1 MVFNSIGFLIF
12 FPIVLAVYYIIPK
25 KIKPVWLLAASFFF
39 YASWN
44 LKYTSLLIVSILL
57 TYFGGL
63 IISRTED
70 RKLKK
75 ATLITTVVLNLGI
88 LAVFK
93 YLDLIFHSIGTIV
106 SMFGGQEPVNPLNL
120 LLPVGISFYTFQAIG
135 YTVDVYR
142 GTAEAERNPIRYA
155 LFVSFF
161 PQLVAGPIER
171 TGNLLSQIRRMEKE
185 KITSVDNLV
194 RGAYTMLYGFILKVI
209 IADRAAVYVNLA
221 YSDSWIYFTGLEI
234 FFAAVLFSLQI
245 YCDFAGYT
253 YIAIGAA
260 RTMGIEIRDNFR
272 APYLS
277 RSIREF
283 WDRWHI
289 SLTSW
294 FRDYLYF
301 PLGGSRKGKVRK
313 YVNILIVFLISGLWH
328 GAAYHFVFWG
338 LLHGIFRVLGELTEG
353 LRAKI
358 AEKLKY
364 DRNTAAHK
372 AFQVVLTFFNVTVFW
387 MFFRADSVNQAFV
400 MLGRMFTG
408 FGLWQFTD
416 GSLLNKGVDGLEMY
430 VLVVFVALMVIVDV
444 CIRKKKDV
452 IGFLMKQ
459 NIWFNFLLFL
469 AGILAVVI
477 YGAYGGN
484 YNASDFIYFQF

>member
-1 MVFNSIGFLIF
+1 
-12 FPIVLAVYYIIPK
+12 

-44 LKYTSLLIVSILL
+44 LKYTSLLAVSILI

-63 IISRTED
+63 IISRTGD
-70 RKLKK
+70 PKIRK
-75 ATLITTVVLNLGI
+75 ASLISTIVINLGI

-93 YLDLIFHSIGTIV
+93 YLDLIFHSLGVVV
-106 SMFGGQEPVNPLNL
+106 SMFGGQGPVNPLEL

-135 YTVDVYR
+135 YTIDVYR
-142 GTAEAERNPIRYA
+142 GTVEAERNLIRYA

-171 TGNLLSQIRRMEKE
+171 SENLLSQIRRMEKE
-185 KITSVDNLV
+185 KLTSADNLV
-194 RGAYTMLYGFILKVI
+194 RGAYTMLYGFILKMI

-221 YSDSWIYFTGLEI
+221 YDSKSWVYFTGLEI
-234 FFAAVLFSLQI
+234 FFGAVLFSLQI

-277 RSIREF
+277 KSIREF

-338 LLHGIFRVLGELTEG
+338 LLHGTFRVLGELTEG
-353 LRAKI
+353 LRSKI

-364 DRNTAAHK
+364 DRNTLAHR

-387 MFFRADSVNQAFV
+387 MFFRAESVSQALV
-400 MLGRMFTG
+400 MLGRMFSG

-416 GSLLNKGVDGLEMY
+416 GSLLNKGLDGLEIN
-430 VLVVFVALMVIVDV
+430 VLVVFVALMIAVDV
-444 CIRKKKDV
+444 CIKKKKDL
-452 IGFLMKQ
+452 IGIIMKQ
-459 NIWFNFLLFL
+459 NIWLNFLLFL